1 MKINWKV
8 RIKNPYFWVGLLG
21 VILSA
26 MGVSAD
32 MFTSWDIVIAQA
44 KALISNP
51 FMIGSV
57 IMAVL
62 GKMIDPTTAGG
73 TGSQKGLEYNVPNKD
88 KKKQKKGIVFYY
100 AAKKS
105 ALKSKIRKPKKR
117 FKRGILQ

>member
-8 RIKNPYFWVGLLG
+8 RVKNPYFWVGLLG

-32 MFTSWDIVIAQA
+32 MFTSWDIVIEQA

-62 GKMIDPTTAGG
+62 GTLIDPTTAGVAD
-73 TGSQKGLEYNVPNKD
+73 SQRALEYNSPSQN
-88 KKKQKKGIVFYY
+88 
-100 AAKKS
+100 
-105 ALKSKIRKPKKR
+105 
-117 FKRGILQ
+117 